1 MLKMKGIIF
10 TVDGLL
16 SLIAILSLY
25 TMFNS
30 FQPSYVQSFNSMR
43 LIGNDYLQ
51 LKYQYQTGINPSIF
65 NSLTGFNVVNETPLS
80 SNLSIHSVFYAYPSI
95 CNCSGSCYL
104 VYGVNTSCLSSQ
116 SANQTN
122 SVYNAWV
129 TLP

>member
-1 MLKMKGIIF
+1 MKGIIF

-43 LIGNDYLQ
+43 LLGNDYLQ
-51 LKYQYQTGINPSIF
+51 LKYQYQTGITPQIF
-65 NSLTGFNVVNETPLS
+65 NSLTGFNVTETQPS
-80 SNLSIHSVFYAYPSI
+80 SNLSIHSVFYVYPSI

-104 VYGVNTSCLSSQ
+104 VYGINNSCLSSQ

-122 SVYNAWV
+122 TVYNDWV
-129 TLP
+129 IIP